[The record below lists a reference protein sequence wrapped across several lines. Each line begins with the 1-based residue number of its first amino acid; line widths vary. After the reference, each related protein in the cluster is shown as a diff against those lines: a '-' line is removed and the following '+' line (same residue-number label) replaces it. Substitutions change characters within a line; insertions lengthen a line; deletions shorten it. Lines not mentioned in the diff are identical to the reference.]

1 MEKHITFLLFL
12 SLFPLYAQ
20 AEHVCEE
27 WVTQTSF
34 NGEKS
39 ITCRSWREFKDPTA
53 LPPAANPIPN
63 ASKQQSSAATENQPL
78 SSAKGPGR
86 PYTCKIW
93 KTAIL
98 KNGSRQSFCAE
109 WMYPSESDDQRI
121 VCREFVS
128 EPLSETLVKKQKRA
142 WTSEC
147 SKWKE
152 EKNGKF
158 CLFWKHE
165 YRPDGT
171 IISRCSQYQ
180 QDKEAGLFVSKWTDY
195 IGPDS
200 DLKPV
205 ASIADYFALDERYP
219 CQEYTGSKM
228 DKKRGSYAVTCTQFA
243 TPATLPQP
251 QESAQK

>member
-12 SLFPLYAQ
+12 SLFPLCAQ
-20 AEHVCEE
+20 AEHVCAE
-27 WVTQTSF
+27 WVTYTQSNGKMNTSCLWW
-34 NGEKS
+34 K
-39 ITCRSWREFKDPTA
+39 EFD
-53 LPPAANPIPN
+53 
-63 ASKQQSSAATENQPL
+63 S
-78 SSAKGPGR
+78 SSAKTQTSAEPQTTKASMKNPPEQRVLPVKEPLR
-86 PYTCKIW
+86 PYACQVW

-98 KNGSRQSFCAE
+98 KNGSRQSHCAE
-109 WMYPSESDDQRI
+109 WKYLDKPSPQRLI
-121 VCREFVS
+121 CREFVS
-128 EPLSETLVKKQKRA
+128 KLLSETLVKKQKRA
-142 WTSEC
+142 WRSEC
-147 SKWKE
+147 SQMDTE
-152 EKNGKF
+152 ENGKF
-158 CLFWKHE
+158 CLLWKHE

-228 DKKRGSYAVTCTQFA
+228 DKKQGSYKVTCTQFA